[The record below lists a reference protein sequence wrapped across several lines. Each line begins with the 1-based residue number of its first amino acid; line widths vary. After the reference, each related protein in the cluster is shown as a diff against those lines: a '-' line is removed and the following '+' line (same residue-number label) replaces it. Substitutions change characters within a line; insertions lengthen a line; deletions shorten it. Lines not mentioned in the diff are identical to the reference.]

1 MFKSIGST
9 WLLNL
14 LQLVVLLK
22 LTPFVVGA
30 LGEEQN
36 GLWVTIVSS
45 TGILSLLI
53 LGVPMASVRFIA
65 ERVAA
70 GDAAGTNRAVATCLG
85 IALFLGACAAL
96 VGLALYAL
104 FDARYLAGP
113 LGAGIAPEVLDGA
126 RTAFLVVVAQVAL
139 GFALRLPYAIFEAH
153 EDFVARNWIMAGEV
167 VLRLATTIGL
177 LRWRAEL
184 PMLALVQVGSML
196 FEFAVMALVIRR
208 KYPHVRYTLGA
219 FDRALV
225 KRILGFSVFAL
236 LLNVGALLAF
246 RLDAMV
252 IGAYLPAEH
261 ATWFDVGNKPF
272 DPLTQFL
279 IAVGAVV
286 MPMATRLK
294 TTQELGLLR
303 DVFLKWSKICFSL
316 VLAVALYLLVLGPA
330 FLGAWVGPGFEE
342 RSGPV
347 LRLLMLS
354 FLFYLPVRG
363 VALPLL
369 MGLGKPKFPALALL
383 AMGALNLA
391 ISWGLVR
398 SELGILGVALGTALP
413 NVVFAIVVLV
423 HACRELDVPLS
434 RWVSYVLGRA
444 SVGALAPL
452 ALLAWMHWSLD
463 VQGLVGLLACG
474 VGMMAVFALV
484 WVLFVYRG
492 DPYLDLHAWLGKRVV
507 AAGAPRRDP

>member
-14 LQLVVLLK
+14 LQLIVLLK
-22 LTPFVVGA
+22 LTPFVVGT

-53 LGVPMASVRFIA
+53 LGVPMASVRFIT

-70 GDAAGTNRAVATCLG
+70 QDREGTNRAIATCLG

-96 VGLALYAL
+96 AGIGLYAL
-104 FDARYLAGP
+104 FDARYLTGP
-113 LGAGIAPEVLDGA
+113 LGAGMSQEALDGA
-126 RTAFLVVVAQVAL
+126 RTAFLVVIAQVAL
-139 GFALRLPYAIFEAH
+139 GFAMRLPYAIFDAH
-153 EDFVARNWIMAGEV
+153 EDFVTRNWIMASEV
-167 VLRLATTIGL
+167 VLRLCTTIAL
-177 LRWRAEL
+177 LSWHAEL
-184 PMLALVQVGSML
+184 PMLALVQVGSMV
-196 FEFAVMALVIRR
+196 FEFAVMSFVIRR
-208 KYPHVRYTLGA
+208 KYPHVRYTLAA

-225 KRILGFSVFAL
+225 RRILGFSVFAL

-294 TTQELGLLR
+294 TTGDLGALR

-316 VLAVALYLLVLGPA
+316 VLVVTLYLVVLGPA
-330 FLGAWVGPGFEE
+330 FLGAWIGRAFEE

-347 LRLLMLS
+347 LQLLMAS

-369 MGLGKPKFPALALL
+369 MGLGRPKFPALALL
-383 AMGALNLA
+383 AMGVLNVA
-391 ISWGLVR
+391 ISWSLVR
-398 SELGILGVALGTALP
+398 TDLGIFGVALGTAVP
-413 NVVFAIVVLV
+413 NVIFALVVLV
-423 HACRELDVPLS
+423 HACRELGVPLS
-434 RWVSYVLGRA
+434 RWVGYVLGRA
-444 SVGALAPL
+444 TIGALAPL
-452 ALLAWMHWSLD
+452 ALLAWMRWSLD
-463 VQGLVGLLACG
+463 VEGLIGLLACG
-474 VGMMAVFALV
+474 VAMVAVFAVV

-492 DPYLDLHAWLGKRVV
+492 DPYLDLHALFGRRVL
-507 AAGAPRRDP
+507 RRQS